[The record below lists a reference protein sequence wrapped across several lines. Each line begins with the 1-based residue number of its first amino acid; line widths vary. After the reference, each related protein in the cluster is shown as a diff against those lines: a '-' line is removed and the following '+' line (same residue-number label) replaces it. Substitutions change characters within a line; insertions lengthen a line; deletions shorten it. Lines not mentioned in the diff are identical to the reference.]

1 MYCLESF
8 LCNEFR
14 HNNFWIFSDESS
26 LFNIVQYD
34 DINYWKWRFNSNQ
47 SNPNYTKYKVQLF
60 ELKYIHRQNRK
71 SFVYNMI
78 KFWWIMKRNTIHSC
92 YYVTALGKLRAQC
105 NVWTWY
111 HIFFYYCLQFST
123 QVYQNIT
130 VLLGHIKTMKPSR
143 CWLDVCDLIFY
154 EKSNLQKYTFG

>member
-1 MYCLESF
+1 
-8 LCNEFR
+8 
-14 HNNFWIFSDESS
+14 
-26 LFNIVQYD
+26 
-34 DINYWKWRFNSNQ
+34 
-47 SNPNYTKYKVQLF
+47 
-60 ELKYIHRQNRK
+60 
-71 SFVYNMI
+71 MI

-92 YYVTALGKLRAQC
+92 YYITALGKLRAQC

-111 HIFFYYCLQFST
+111 QIFFYYCLQFST

-154 EKSNLQKYTFG
+154 EKSNFQKYTFGKYVQHLKRFFACFGHSICLFVIILRFTLVTQLICCIILSSRIQ